1 MHPDVQGGA
10 GGPVPAPR
18 SPLTS
23 QTDVGPVARVVVKH
37 ARDAFGSQREI
48 DDQWRSL
55 KYTGRPDF
63 VRAVEQYQHLIG
75 MLEELGAQLEF
86 LPQAQSTGLDS
97 IYVRDASVV
106 CDKGMI
112 LCNMG
117 KVERGAEPA
126 AQAAVFRSL
135 NIPIHGEITGEG
147 RLEGGDVTW
156 IDSRTVAVGRSYRTN
171 DEGIRQLRALLGDCV
186 DEFLVVP
193 LPHYRGPADVFHL
206 MSILSPIDRDL
217 MLVYSPLMPVPFRE
231 ELLARGI
238 QLVEVGD
245 SEFETMACNVVTVAP
260 RKCIML
266 EGNPRTRSRLKDQG
280 VEVKEFDGREI
291 SSKGAGGP
299 TCLTRPLGSP
309 SQHALDSA

>member
-1 MHPDVQGGA
+1 MPPEVRGGA
-10 GGPVPAPR
+10 AGPLPAPR
-18 SPLTS
+18 SLLPS
-23 QTDVGPVARVVVKH
+23 QTDVGPVARVLVKH

-55 KYTGRPDF
+55 HYTGPPDF
-63 VRAVEQYQHLIG
+63 ARAVEEYQRLIAL
-75 MLEELGAQLEF
+75 LEELGAQLEF
-86 LPQAQSTGLDS
+86 LPSIQSTSLDS

-117 KVERGAEPA
+117 KAQRGAEPA
-126 AQAAVFRSL
+126 AQAAEFRSL

-147 RLEGGDVTW
+147 RLEGGDVAW
-156 IDSRTVAVGRSYRTN
+156 IDSRTVAVGRGYRTN
-171 DEGIRQLRALLGDCV
+171 DEGIRQLRGLLSDCV

-231 ELLARGI
+231 GLLARGI
-238 QLVEVGD
+238 RLVEVCD
-245 SEFETMACNVVTVAP
+245 SEFETMACNVLTVAP

-266 EGNPRTRSRLKDQG
+266 EGNPNTQSSLEERG
-280 VEVKEFDGREI
+280 VEVKVFYGREI

-299 TCLTRPLGSP
+299 TCLTRPL
-309 SQHALDSA
+309 A

>member
-1 MHPDVQGGA
+1 M
-10 GGPVPAPR
+10 R
-18 SPLTS
+18 

-37 ARDAFGSQREI
+37 ARDAFRSQREI

-55 KYTGRPDF
+55 NYTDRPDF
-63 VRAVEQYQHLIG
+63 VRAVEEYQHLVAL
-75 MLEELGAQLEF
+75 LEELGAQLEF
-86 LPQAQSTGLDS
+86 LPPTPSTGLDS

-106 CDKGMI
+106 CDKGVI

-117 KVERGAEPA
+117 KVERGGEPA

-135 NIPIHGEITGEG
+135 NIPIHGEIMGEG

-156 IDSRTVAVGRSYRTN
+156 IDSRTVAVGRGYRTN
-171 DEGIRQLRALLGDCV
+171 DEGIRQLRVLLGDCV

-193 LPHYRGPADVFHL
+193 LPHHQGPADVFHL

-231 ELLARGI
+231 ALLARGL
-238 QLVEVGD
+238 QLVEVCD
-245 SEFETMACNVVTVAP
+245 AEFETMACNVLTVAP

-266 EGNPRTRSRLKDQG
+266 AGNPTTRSRLEEQG
-280 VEVKEFDGREI
+280 VEVKEYDGREV
-291 SSKGAGGP
+291 SAKGAGGP
-299 TCLTRPLGSP
+299 TCLTRPVG
-309 SQHALDSA
+309 

>member
-1 MHPDVQGGA
+1 MPPDVQGGA
-10 GGPVPAPR
+10 ERPLPAPR

-37 ARDAFGSQREI
+37 ARDAFGCQREI

-55 KYTGRPDF
+55 NYAGRPDF
-63 VRAVEQYQHLIG
+63 GRAVEEYQCLIAL
-75 MLEELGAQLEF
+75 LEEFGAQFEF
-86 LPQAQSTGLDS
+86 LPPTQSTGLDS

-106 CDKGMI
+106 CDKGVI

-117 KVERGAEPA
+117 KIERGAEPA
-126 AQAAVFRSL
+126 AQAAAFRSL

-156 IDSRTVAVGRSYRTN
+156 IDSGTVAVGRGYRTN
-171 DEGIRQLRALLGDCV
+171 DEGVRQLRALLGDCV
-186 DEFLVVP
+186 DEFLIVA

-238 QLVEVGD
+238 QLVEVCD
-245 SEFETMACNVVTVAP
+245 SEFETMACNVLTVAP

-266 EGNPRTRSRLKDQG
+266 EGNPKTRSRLEEQG

-299 TCLTRPLGSP
+299 TCLTRPLGSG
-309 SQHALDSA
+309 SQHSLDSA

>member
-1 MHPDVQGGA
+1 MPIGDVQGGA
-10 GGPVPAPR
+10 GRPAPR

-55 KYTGRPDF
+55 HFTGRPDF
-63 VRAVEQYQHLIG
+63 VRAVEEYEHLVAL
-75 MLEELGAQLEF
+75 LEELGARLEF
-86 LPQAQSTGLDS
+86 LPSTPSTSLDS

-106 CDKGMI
+106 CDRGVI

-117 KVERGAEPA
+117 KVERGAEPV
-126 AQAAVFRSL
+126 AQAAAFRSL

-156 IDSRTVAVGRSYRTN
+156 IDSRTVAVGRGYRTN
-171 DEGIRQLRALLGDCV
+171 DEGIRQLRVLLGDCV

-217 MLVYSPLMPVPFRE
+217 MLVYTPLMPVPFRE
-231 ELLARGI
+231 ALLARGI
-238 QLVEVGD
+238 QLVEVCD
-245 SEFETMACNVVTVAP
+245 SEFETMACNVLAVAP

-266 EGNPRTRSRLKDQG
+266 EGNPKTRSRLEEQG

-291 SSKGAGGP
+291 SFKGAGGP
-299 TCLTRPLGSP
+299 TCLTRPLG
-309 SQHALDSA
+309 